1 MPDSKGNIK
10 ITVIV
15 PVYGVSAHIGKFVKS
30 LFSQTMTDGVE
41 FIFVDDAT
49 PDISIEIVEKE
60 LKCYP
65 QLQEQV
71 KIVSHK
77 ENHGLPAARNT
88 GMVIAGGEYVIHFDS
103 DDYLEPTI
111 LENLY
116 FKAKQDNLDIVYCNW
131 NQVKNGGYVRIE
143 EPSYDDAQDA
153 LKGMLIGPM
162 HYNVW
167 NKLIRRSLF
176 TDYQIF
182 FPEGYSMGED
192 MTMMMVAAC
201 AKKVGKVD
209 GALYN
214 YVRYDNRTITS
225 DYTGAHI
232 ASLKHNVERVCEFVG
247 KLLPGKFDKEL
258 ALMKLG
264 VKSVFLVSGVKL
276 RLFKA
281 WQTTF
286 PEANRYIGENP
297 RAPKRIV
304 VLEWFASKKLFF
316 FVGLYNIVVVN
327 LYNKLRHK

>member
-71 KIVSHK
+71 KIVRHK

-131 NQVKNGGYVRIE
+131 NQVKME
-143 EPSYDDAQDA
+143 
-153 LKGMLIGPM
+153 GMLE
-162 HYNVW
+162 
-167 NKLIRRSLF
+167 LRSLR
-176 TDYQIF
+176 
-182 FPEGYSMGED
+182 
-192 MTMMMVAAC
+192 MMM
-201 AKKVGKVD
+201 
-209 GALYN
+209 
-214 YVRYDNRTITS
+214 
-225 DYTGAHI
+225 
-232 ASLKHNVERVCEFVG
+232 LKM
-247 KLLPGKFDKEL
+247 L
-258 ALMKLG
+258 
-264 VKSVFLVSGVKL
+264 
-276 RLFKA
+276 
-281 WQTTF
+281 
-286 PEANRYIGENP
+286 
-297 RAPKRIV
+297 
-304 VLEWFASKKLFF
+304 
-316 FVGLYNIVVVN
+316 
-327 LYNKLRHK
+327 

>member
-1 MPDSKGNIK
+1 MIGKEYK
-10 ITVIV
+10 ISVVV
-15 PVYGVSAHIGKFVKS
+15 PVYGVESHIARCVRS
-30 LFSQTMTDGVE
+30 LMEQTMTDDVE
-41 FIFVDDAT
+41 FVFVDDAT
-49 PDISIEIVEKE
+49 KDRSIEILENVLADYPRLGKQIQIIRHEKN
-60 LKCYP
+60 K
-65 QLQEQV
+65 
-71 KIVSHK
+71 
-77 ENHGLPAARNT
+77 GLPAARNT
-88 GMVIAGGEYVIHFDS
+88 GLAIAKGEYIINFDS
-103 DDYLEPTI
+103 DDFLESTI
-111 LENLY
+111 LEKLY
-116 FKAKQDNLDIVYCNW
+116 LRAQNDNLDFVWCDW

-176 TDYQIF
+176 TDYQIS

-192 MTMMMVAAC
+192 MTMMMVAEC
-201 AKKVGKVD
+201 EKKVGKVD

-225 DYTGAHI
+225 DYTDAHI

-286 PEANRYIGENP
+286 PEANQYIGENP
-297 RAPKRIV
+297 RALKRIV

-316 FVGLYNIVVVN
+316 FVVLYNVLVVN